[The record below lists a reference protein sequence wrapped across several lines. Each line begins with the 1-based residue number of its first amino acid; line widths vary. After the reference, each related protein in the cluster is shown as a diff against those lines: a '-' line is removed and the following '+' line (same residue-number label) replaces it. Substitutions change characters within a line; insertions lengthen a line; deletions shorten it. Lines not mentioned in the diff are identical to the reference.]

1 MLLQLCNACKSC
13 LVLEAPSPADRR
25 GEGTSRLQPL
35 QHGALGVLQ
44 TVSRR
49 CERDR
54 VFSCAFSIRCAGLVP
69 RETRLIGPRE
79 VGTVLPTAS

>member
-1 MLLQLCNACKSC
+1 MTYNKDDGRGICTRDARTVSFALARQVRLEDNVLLQLCNACKSC
-13 LVLEAPSPADRR
+13 LTLEAPSPADRR

-49 CERDR
+49 RD
-54 VFSCAFSIRCAGLVP
+54 
-69 RETRLIGPRE
+69 
-79 VGTVLPTAS
+79 